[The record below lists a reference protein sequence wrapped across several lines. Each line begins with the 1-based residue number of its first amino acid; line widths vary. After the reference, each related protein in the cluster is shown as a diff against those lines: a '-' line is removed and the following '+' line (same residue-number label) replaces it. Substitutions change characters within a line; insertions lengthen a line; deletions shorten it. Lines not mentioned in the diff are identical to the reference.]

1 MFDMPLVAERLGWIL
16 FELCCAMDGPEVKRT
31 DAEDLLVKKCFEL
44 LWRLRFHRGSKIF
57 ANCCELVTR
66 KCVLT
71 AAISYI
77 YDPRAQERRDVR
89 HPLDGPVR
97 DARPS
102 GLDCC
107 LRALEG
113 MSIYDAT
120 LNNAKGASRLSRA
133 ADAARALK
141 ATGDLRARRSPTPG
155 ASTPSRPP
163 RRARACS
170 AASARAAGGVAE
182 KLLGPGYAVVEEGLN
197 GRTTVHP
204 DPLMGDYD
212 ANGRATLAA
221 ILHSHKPFDVVVL
234 MLGTNDLKTHLALTP
249 EQIAKGASTLVGD
262 VFKMGVTRS
271 AERPKVLLV
280 APPKVWDKPEWGFA
294 GARSRSD
301 ACRACYAA
309 EAEAHGCAFLDAND
323 VFAIPDPAKEGG
335 DGIHLSPANAKAP
348 GAAVAAKIESMMAYK
363 F

>member
-1 MFDMPLVAERLGWIL
+1 MDTRSSALAAAAGAALGGL
-16 FELCCAMDGPEVKRT
+16 AVYVLSRRRDDGPPP
-31 DAEDLLVKKCFEL
+31 AP
-44 LWRLRFHRGSKIF
+44 
-57 ANCCELVTR
+57 A
-66 KCVLT
+66 
-71 AAISYI
+71 
-77 YDPRAQERRDVR
+77 PRQTFR
-89 HPLDGPVR
+89 HFPVR
-97 DARPS
+97 GPLQRSYSLAATS
-102 GLDCC
+102 LG
-107 LRALEG
+107 E
-113 MSIYDAT
+113 DAT
-120 LNNAKGASRLSRA
+120 VRVVCYGDSNTWGFDAFSPA
-133 ADAARALK
+133 AAREGVLCRFCE
-141 ATGDLRARRSPTPG
+141 GGRW
-155 ASTPSRPP
+155 P
-163 RRARACS
+163 R
-170 AASARAAGGVAE
+170 VAE

-234 MLGTNDLKTHLALTP
+234 MLGTNDLKTHLSLTP

-335 DGIHLSPANAKAP
+335 DGIHLSPANAKAL
-348 GAAVAAKIESMMAYK
+348 GAAVAAKIESMMA
-363 F
+363 